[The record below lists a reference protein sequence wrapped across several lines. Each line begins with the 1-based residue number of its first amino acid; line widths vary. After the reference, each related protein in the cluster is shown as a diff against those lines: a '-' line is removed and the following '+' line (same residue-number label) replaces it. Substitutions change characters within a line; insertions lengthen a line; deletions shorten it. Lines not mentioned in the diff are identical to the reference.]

1 MNVIVH
7 VMSIIQ
13 KKTFSVGK
21 KTIEEKIQL
30 DLLSELD
37 KNGKASQ
44 RYLSDQLSIAVGLT
58 NTYLNKCIKKGL
70 VKVKQIPKA
79 RYFYYL
85 TPKGFSEKSRL
96 TFNYLTNSFD
106 FFRKAKNECLK
117 ILSICKKKK
126 YINIGIIGDGDLVEI
141 TELLS
146 KQFSFRLVKINRNE
160 IKKINKLYSIEAL
173 IILEINNS
181 QKVYDECI
189 KVINYNN
196 IFTPELLRISKK
208 KKK

>member
-13 KKTFSVGK
+13 KKTFSIGK
-21 KTIEEKIQL
+21 KSIEEKLQL

-96 TFNYLTNSFD
+96 TFNYLTNSLD
-106 FFRKAKNECLK
+106 FFRQAKQECMS
-117 ILSICKKKK
+117 ILNLCKKKK
-126 YINIGIIGDGDLVEI
+126 YTKIGIIGEGDLVDI
-141 TELLS
+141 AELLA
-146 KQFSFRLVKINRNE
+146 KQFTFRLVKINRNE
-160 IKKINKLYSIEAL
+160 LKKIRQLYSIDAL

-181 QKVYDECI
+181 QKLYNDCI
-189 KVINYNN
+189 KVFNYKN
-196 IFTPELLRISKK
+196 ILVPELLRISKK
-208 KKK
+208 KK